1 MMRLRPI
8 IGFCVAMAFL
18 WKRFFILRKMREGW
32 RLPVVFHALTAE
44 EFGRIL
50 DWFAARGVVKQLG
63 LSMDDGWLCVKDYLP
78 HLKRHGVRAKLFI
91 APGETARG
99 NVWTDVAVRSGIPDE
114 EWRSWYGL
122 SEAERYARLEE
133 KLELRTGVGE
143 RRLISKEEVIELS
156 KTGLVDI
163 ENHTWSHLS
172 ATSRPVNEVMDEVR
186 RAQDELTAWTGRAPK
201 YLAWPFGR
209 GAAELDERARQ
220 MGLKTVYTKNL
231 PEGRSMAI
239 ENVTFQENI
248 GRLLGAWP
256 RVGETL

>member
-1 MMRLRPI
+1 MIFRKQ
-8 IGFCVAMAFL
+8 IGWCVAMAFA
-18 WKRFFILRKMREGW
+18 WKRPGVHRKMRGGW
-32 RLPVVFHALTAE
+32 RLPVVFHALSAD

-50 DWFAARGVVKQLG
+50 DWFAARGVVNQLD

-78 HLKRHGVRAKLFI
+78 HLKRHGVRAKLYI

-99 NVWTDVAVRSGIPDE
+99 NVWTDVAVRSGIPNE
-114 EWRSWYGL
+114 EWRSWYKL
-122 SEAERYARLEE
+122 SEKDRYERLGERAI
-133 KLELRTGVGE
+133 E
-143 RRLISKEEVIELS
+143 RRLITKEEVIELS

-172 ATSRPVNEVMDEVR
+172 ATSRPVDEVMDEVR
-186 RAQDELTAWTGRAPK
+186 RAQVELTAWTGRAPK

-209 GAAELDERARQ
+209 GNAELDERARQ

-239 ENVTFQENI
+239 ENVTFQENV

-256 RVGETL
+256 KVGETL